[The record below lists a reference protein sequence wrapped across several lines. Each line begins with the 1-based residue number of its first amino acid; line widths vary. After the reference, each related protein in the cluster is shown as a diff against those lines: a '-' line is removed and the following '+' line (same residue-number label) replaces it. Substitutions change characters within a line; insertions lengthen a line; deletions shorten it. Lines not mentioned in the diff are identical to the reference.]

1 MMQQISEVG
10 VYIDSSVEV
19 ENGIAIEANC
29 SVLSKDFINNTH
41 LKTII
46 KSGAR
51 IRAGSTIYPGVTI
64 HSNAIVMPGSVVTRS
79 VPPLAIVQGNPATI
93 IGYKSTYIQND
104 VKIQQHTESK
114 VAVIASKVV
123 NVTFHNLPL
132 ISDLRGD
139 LSVGEF
145 ERQVP
150 FSVKRY
156 FLVLSVPTAE
166 TRGEHAHKKC
176 QQFLICV
183 KGSCKVIA
191 DDGKNREEFIL
202 DQPNKGLYLPSM
214 TWGIQYQ
221 YSQDAVLLVF
231 ASDYYDNSD
240 YIRDYDDFMKLTH
253 KPQS

>member
-1 MMQQISEVG
+1 MKKADYATFIDQNVSIEDG
-10 VYIDSSVEV
+10 VEIY
-19 ENGIAIEANC
+19 ANC
-29 SVLSKDFINNTH
+29 SILSHDLINNIQLT
-41 LKTII
+41 TII
-46 KSGAR
+46 KSGV
-51 IRAGSTIYPGVTI
+51 IVGSGSTIYPGVTI

-93 IGYKSTYIQND
+93 IGYKSTYIQSD
-104 VKIQQHTESK
+104 VKTAQHTENK
-114 VAVIASKVV
+114 AAVIASKVE
-123 NVTFHNLPL
+123 NVTLHNLPL

-156 FLVLSVPTAE
+156 FLVFSVPTAE

-231 ASDYYDNSD
+231 TSDYYDNSD
-240 YIRDYDDFMKLTH
+240 YIRDYDEFIKLTNTI
-253 KPQS
+253 